1 MGSGEENTDGEG
13 ELSEENDNMLGGG
26 KEKDNMLGG
35 GKETGE
41 LVGERNLLD
50 TLKILVENQGASL
63 EAVLKGA
70 KRGGKRKKGGDSEDS
85 DEEDDQ
91 GSSKPR
97 LVSFRNHHVKD
108 DAHSSLDGKVRANIR
123 PFNGQH

>member
-13 ELSEENDNMLGGG
+13 ELSEEN
-26 KEKDNMLGG
+26 DNMLGG